1 MSHGFDKAA
10 ALAWI
15 RKSLTVNHGKY
26 PPFVLGDFE
35 AQVVNKF
42 KALDYD
48 GVRHTYV
55 KHGNKLVEAARH
67 QRAIVAADFL
77 LVRSIV
83 DAGTFQIGN
92 PTHGRDGTKRLE
104 VNATLLTDGLSE
116 NFSAIFSIR
125 KKLVVLHTLWIRL

>member
-1 MSHGFDKAA
+1 MSHEFDKAA

-15 RKSLTVNHGKY
+15 RKSLTVNHRKY

-42 KALDYD
+42 KALGVDVSHRQLALDYD

-67 QRAIVAADFL
+67 QRAIVAADIAYSMDSFMK
-77 LVRSIV
+77 
-83 DAGTFQIGN
+83 
-92 PTHGRDGTKRLE
+92 TKKPYCCMHISE
-104 VNATLLTDGLSE
+104 DTPQLTSKTSYGE
-116 NFSAIFSIR
+116 IHFNR
-125 KKLVVLHTLWIRL
+125 K

>member
-15 RKSLTVNHGKY
+15 RKSLTVN
-26 PPFVLGDFE
+26 
-35 AQVVNKF
+35 
-42 KALDYD
+42 
-48 GVRHTYV
+48 
-55 KHGNKLVEAARH
+55 HGNKLVEAARH

-92 PTHGRDGTKRLE
+92 PTHGRDGTKR
-104 VNATLLTDGLSE
+104 
-116 NFSAIFSIR
+116 
-125 KKLVVLHTLWIRL
+125 VVLHTLWIRL